1 MRLAKSLSTA
11 LVEMDM
17 TPMIDVTFQL
27 IIFFMLAIS
36 FAEADQDQRIKL
48 PLSELAKPPE
58 GQLETPLTLQLTDQR
73 TIIFGAQEVTLDR
86 LKPLLEVEWEL
97 LSRRRKTEPRD
108 ATIVLRGD
116 RDAPVGEVQQMMRIC
131 QEVGFEQFILRAR
144 QEQPQ

>member
-1 MRLAKSLSTA
+1 MAKSLGTA

-58 GQLETPLTLQLTDQR
+58 GQLETPLTIQLTDQR

-116 RDAPVGEVQQMMRIC
+116 RDAPVGEVQQVMRIC

>member
-1 MRLAKSLSTA
+1 MAKSLGTA

-58 GQLETPLTLQLTDQR
+58 GQLETPLTIQLTDQR

-116 RDAPVGEVQQMMRIC
+116 RDAPVGEIQQVMRIC

>member
-1 MRLAKSLSTA
+1 MAKSLGTA

-27 IIFFMLAIS
+27 IIFFMLAIN

-58 GQLETPLTLQLTDQR
+58 GQLETPLTIQLTDQW

-116 RDAPVGEVQQMMRIC
+116 RDAPVGEVQQVMRIC

>member
-1 MRLAKSLSTA
+1 MAKSLGTA

-73 TIIFGAQEVTLDR
+73 TIIFGAQAVTLDQ

-116 RDAPVGEVQQMMRIC
+116 RDAPVGEVQQVLRIC
-131 QEVGFEQFILRAR
+131 HEVGLEQFILR
-144 QEQPQ
+144 

>member
-1 MRLAKSLSTA
+1 MRLAKSLGTA

-58 GQLETPLTLQLTDQR
+58 GQLETPLTIQLTDQR

-116 RDAPVGEVQQMMRIC
+116 RDAPVGEVQQVMRIC

>member
-1 MRLAKSLSTA
+1 MAKSLGTA

-27 IIFFMLAIS
+27 IIFFMLAIN

-58 GQLETPLTLQLTDQR
+58 GQLETPLTIQLTDQR

-116 RDAPVGEVQQMMRIC
+116 RDAPVGEVQQVMRIC

>member
-1 MRLAKSLSTA
+1 MAKSLGTA

-58 GQLETPLTLQLTDQR
+58 GQLETPLTVQLTDQR

-116 RDAPVGEVQQMMRIC
+116 RDAPVGEVQQVMRIC

>member
-1 MRLAKSLSTA
+1 VRLAKSLGTA

-58 GQLETPLTLQLTDQR
+58 GQLETPLTIQLTDQR
-73 TIIFGAQEVTLDR
+73 TIIFGAQEGTLDR

-116 RDAPVGEVQQMMRIC
+116 RDAPVGEVQQVMRIC

>member
-1 MRLAKSLSTA
+1 MAKSLGTA

-27 IIFFMLAIS
+27 IIFFMLAIN

-48 PLSELAKPPE
+48 PLSELARPPE
-58 GQLETPLTLQLTDQR
+58 GQLETPLTIQLTDQR

-116 RDAPVGEVQQMMRIC
+116 RDAPVGEVQQVMRIC

>member
-1 MRLAKSLSTA
+1 MAKSLGTA

-58 GQLETPLTLQLTDQR
+58 GQLETPLTIQLTDQR
-73 TIIFGAQEVTLDR
+73 TIIFGAQEGTLDR

-116 RDAPVGEVQQMMRIC
+116 RDAPVGEIQQVMRIC

>member
-1 MRLAKSLSTA
+1 MRLAKSLGTA

-116 RDAPVGEVQQMMRIC
+116 RDAPVGEVQQVMRIC

>member
-1 MRLAKSLSTA
+1 MAKSLGTA

-58 GQLETPLTLQLTDQR
+58 GQLETPLTVQLTDQR

-116 RDAPVGEVQQMMRIC
+116 RDAPVGEIQQVMRIC